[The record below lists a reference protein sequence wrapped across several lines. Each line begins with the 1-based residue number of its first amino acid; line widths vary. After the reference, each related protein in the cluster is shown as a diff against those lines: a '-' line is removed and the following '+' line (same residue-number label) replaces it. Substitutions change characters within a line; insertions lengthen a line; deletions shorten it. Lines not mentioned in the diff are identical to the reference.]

1 MNPQA
6 TTPRET
12 MRHHLAR
19 LAEKLTTNGVL
30 AELVGDIAKPYLSVA
45 LADTPVQTERVLC
58 QPTEADL
65 WWYWWPWNQ
74 PIGSVDDIDLV
85 MSRIVLK
92 LRSLEAER

>member
-6 TTPRET
+6 NTPRET

-19 LAEKLTTNGVL
+19 LAEKLTASGVP
-30 AELVGDIAKPYLSVA
+30 AELVGDIAKPYLNVA
-45 LADTPVQTERVLC
+45 VAEAPNQTERVLC

-85 MSRIVLK
+85 MSRIVLV